1 MQFAQLAGA
10 QVIGMEMSDNRVE
23 FASSHLGVQNWVD
36 PRQEPVVGLRK
47 LLGGDLPT
55 VVFDATGNARS
66 MGQAFQ
72 YVENGGK
79 LVYVGIVQ
87 ADIPLP
93 DPEFHRR
100 ELTLFASRNATSED
114 FAHVIGALA
123 AGQIHLDP
131 WITHRATA
139 ETLVEDFAN
148 WLAPDYG
155 VVKAMLEF

>member
-1 MQFAQLAGA
+1 
-10 QVIGMEMSDNRVE
+10 
-23 FASSHLGVQNWVD
+23 
-36 PRQEPVVGLRK
+36 
-47 LLGGDLPT
+47 
-55 VVFDATGNARS
+55 
-66 MGQAFQ
+66 
-72 YVENGGK
+72 VENGGK